1 MNTAVQTPDNIPELP
16 ESQRLSSV
24 PERLAVALD
33 ARSMEKDLV
42 AQLVA
47 QWLAAL
53 RPEMERMARQIVQ
66 RSAEDYWRQHAA
78 DRVAD

>member
-1 MNTAVQTPDNIPELP
+1 MSTAVQTPDNIPELP
-16 ESQRLSSV
+16 ESQRLPSV

>member
-1 MNTAVQTPDNIPELP
+1 MNMAGQTPDNIPELT
-16 ESQRLSSV
+16 ESQRMPSV

-33 ARSMEKDLV
+33 ARAMEKDLL
-42 AQLVA
+42 AKLVA
-47 QWLAAL
+47 QWLVAL
-53 RPEMERMARQIVQ
+53 RPEMERMAQQIVQ